1 MRYNETT
8 FINKANIKHN
18 HKYDYSLVEY
28 INSQTK
34 VKIVC
39 PEHGIFEQIP
49 SMHLLR
55 NGCPLCGNKQ
65 KSMKKIKTR
74 EWFIDKANIK
84 HHHKYDY
91 SLVEYI
97 NSQTKVKIICP
108 EHGEF
113 LQTPNSHINHKSGC
127 PSCGG
132 VKKKTTGEF
141 INMSQ
146 KIHGNRYDYS
156 KVNYINGQKDVI
168 IICPIHGKFLQR
180 PNSHTSN
187 QMQGC
192 PKCQSSKKEI
202 IIRKILHNNGYKYEL
217 LLS

>member
-1 MRYNETT
+1 
-8 FINKANIKHN
+8 
-18 HKYDYSLVEY
+18 
-28 INSQTK
+28 
-34 VKIVC
+34 
-39 PEHGIFEQIP
+39 
-49 SMHLLR
+49 
-55 NGCPLCGNKQ
+55 
-65 KSMKKIKTR
+65 
-74 EWFIDKANIK
+74 
-84 HHHKYDY
+84 
-91 SLVEYI
+91 
-97 NSQTKVKIICP
+97 
-108 EHGEF
+108 
-113 LQTPNSHINHKSGC
+113 
-127 PSCGG
+127 
-132 VKKKTTGEF
+132 
-141 INMSQ
+141 MSQ